1 MHSIIPEVFPLT
13 VTHTERQMP
22 DTKIVFKMHGLTTHV
37 KLKRDRIMD
46 DGRDRSELSV
56 AEH

>member
-1 MHSIIPEVFPLT
+1 MHSITPEVFPLT
-13 VTHTERQMP
+13 VTHTERQVP
-22 DTKIVFKMHGLTTHV
+22 DTKIVLKMHELTTRV
-37 KLKRDRIMD
+37 KLKHERIMD